1 MNNLKRIVIKV
12 GTSSLTHENGKVNYR
27 QMEHLV
33 RVISDLKNQGYEV
46 VLVSSGAISVGQNK
60 LGLSERPKETRQKQ
74 ATAAV
79 GQCDLMYTY
88 SKLFSEYSHCV
99 GQILLTKDVI
109 EDENRKTNAINTLNC
124 LLETDAVP
132 IVNENDTISTYEIEF
147 GDNDHLSAIVSVLCN
162 ADLLVILTDTNGLY
176 DSDPHKNPDAK
187 LIERV
192 DNITPE
198 LFSIAGGSGTRRGT
212 GGMQSKLDAADFA
225 TKNGIDM
232 VIMSGANPE
241 KIYDLLDGQSVG
253 TLFTKI

>member
-1 MNNLKRIVIKV
+1 MDNFKKIVIKV
-12 GTSSLTHENGKVNYR
+12 GTSSLTHETGKVNYR

-33 RVISDLKNQGYEV
+33 RVISDLKNRGYEV

-60 LGLSERPKETRQKQ
+60 LGLSERPKDTRQKQ

-109 EDENRKTNAINTLNC
+109 ENEVRKTNAMNTLNC

-147 GDNDHLSAIVSVLCN
+147 GDNDHLSAVVSVLCG
-162 ADLLVILTDTNGLY
+162 ADILIILTDTQGLY
-176 DSDPHKNPDAK
+176 DREPRNNPDAK

-198 LFSIAGGSGTRRGT
+198 LFNIAGGSGTRRGT
-212 GGMQSKLDAADFA
+212 GGMRSKLNAADFA
-225 TKNGIDM
+225 TKNGIDT
-232 VIMSGANPE
+232 VIMSGSHPE
-241 KIYDLLDGQSVG
+241 KIYDLLEGKSVG
-253 TLFTKI
+253 TFFSKK